1 MKTLIISLPKAGTY
15 LCSNLLVEFGI
26 EQSYMHFNPNN
37 FQKYKADKMDEAR
50 TNPGKFTRKLKFK
63 DAITYLRD
71 GSFAVSH
78 LPFDSQRQTL
88 LQDTK
93 KILLLRDREEILE
106 SYERWNAATGRV
118 TPPLRLNEIELWG
131 KQDDVYVLTFNQM
144 INKNIG
150 MIDGL
155 QYYLF
160 GEIKYDSLQC
170 LQNALDAPSMTKM
183 R

>member
-37 FQKYKADKMDEAR
+37 FQKYKADQMDEAR

-63 DAITYLRD
+63 DAFTYLRD

-106 SYERWNAATGRV
+106 SYERWNAATGRK
-118 TPPLRLNEIELWG
+118 TPPLRLNEIELWA

-144 INKNIG
+144 INKHTG

>member
-37 FQKYKADKMDEAR
+37 FQKYKADKMEEAR
-50 TNPGKFTRKLKFK
+50 TNPLKFTRKLKFK

-71 GSFAVSH
+71 DTFAVSH

-93 KILLLRDREEILE
+93 KILLLRDKKEIME
-106 SYERWNAATGRV
+106 SFERWNAATGRN
-118 TPPLRLNEIELWG
+118 TPPLRLAEIELWS
-131 KQDDVYVLTFNQM
+131 KQNDVYVLSFNDM

-150 MIDGL
+150 KIDGL
-155 QYYLF
+155 QRYLF

-170 LQNALDAPSMTKM
+170 ITSALDSPSMTKM